1 MISILIPCY
10 NYNAYDIV
18 SRLEK
23 ECLTLGIVYE
33 IICIDDASFSPLNE
47 LNQKINV
54 LTNCKFFESKKNIG
68 RSANRQLLSQKAQY
82 KWLLYLDV
90 DVKPLNVDFIKVYI
104 NEIKKGFEVV
114 FGGFNYKKIESNNLR
129 YLFGKSREDIP
140 SIIRNKKPY
149 KYIISSNFLVKKVIF
164 DRINRNI
171 NINGYGMDYFFGALL
186 KENSISIKHIDNEV
200 THYGL
205 DDNSKFLIKTNEA
218 LKNLH
223 YLNKNKLITKNDI
236 TILKYYRLLDFL
248 GLKRIISKLFNM
260 FSKYIESNLKGSDP
274 SLFVFDLYRLS
285 YLCSLK

>member
-23 ECLTLGIVYE
+23 ECLTLGIVFE

-140 SIIRNKKPY
+140 SIIRNKNPY

-248 GLKRIISKLFNM
+248 GLKRIISKLFTM

>member
-1 MISILIPCY
+1 
-10 NYNAYDIV
+10 
-18 SRLEK
+18 
-23 ECLTLGIVYE
+23 
-33 IICIDDASFSPLNE
+33 
-47 LNQKINV
+47 
-54 LTNCKFFESKKNIG
+54 
-68 RSANRQLLSQKAQY
+68 LSQKAQY

-90 DVKPLNVDFIKVYI
+90 DVKPLNENFIKVYL
-104 NEIKKGFEVV
+104 NEIKNGVEVI
-114 FGGFNYKKIESNNLR
+114 FGGFNYKDIESNNLR
-129 YLFGKSREDIP
+129 SLFGKSREDVP
-140 SIIRNKKPY
+140 SSVRNKKPY
-149 KYIISSNFLVKKVIF
+149 KHIISSNFLMKKIIF
-164 DRINRNI
+164 DKINRNI

-223 YLNKNKLITKNDI
+223 YLYNNKLITKNDI

-248 GLKRIISKLFNM
+248 GLKIIISKLFNM
-260 FSKYIESNLKGSDP
+260 FSKSVESNLKGTNP

>member
-23 ECLTLGIVYE
+23 ECLTLGIVFE

-90 DVKPLNVDFIKVYI
+90 DVKPLNVDFIKVYL
-104 NEIKKGFEVV
+104 NEINKGFEVV

-140 SIIRNKKPY
+140 SIIRNKNPY

>member
-10 NYNAYDIV
+10 NYNAYDLV

-23 ECLTLGIVYE
+23 ECLTLGIVFE
-33 IICIDDASFSPLNE
+33 IISIDDASFSTLNE
-47 LNQKINV
+47 VNQKINM

-68 RSANRQLLSQKAQY
+68 RVANRQLLSQKAQY
-82 KWLLYLDV
+82 KWLLYIDV
-90 DVKPLNVDFIKVYI
+90 DVKPLNDNFIKVYV

-114 FGGFNYKKIESNNLR
+114 FGGFNYKNIESNNLR
-129 YLFGKSREDIP
+129 YLFGKSREDVQ
-140 SIIRNKKPY
+140 SVIRNKNPY

-164 DRINRNI
+164 DKINKNI

-186 KENSISIKHIDNEV
+186 KENLVSINHIDNEV

-205 DDNSKFLIKTNEA
+205 DDNSKFLAKTKEA
-218 LKNLH
+218 LENLH
-223 YLNKNKLITKNDI
+223 YLNTNKLINKNDI
-236 TILKYYRLLDFL
+236 TILKYYRLFNFF
-248 GLKRIISKLFNM
+248 GLKKIISKLINIY
-260 FSKYIESNLKGSDP
+260 SKSIESNLKGSNP

>member
-10 NYNAYDIV
+10 NYNAYDLV

-23 ECLTLGIVYE
+23 ECLTLGIVFE
-33 IICIDDASFSPLNE
+33 IISIDDASFSTLNE
-47 LNQKINV
+47 VNQKINM

-68 RSANRQLLSQKAQY
+68 RVANRQLLSQKAQY
-82 KWLLYLDV
+82 KWLLYIDV
-90 DVKPLNVDFIKVYI
+90 DVKPLNDNFIKVYV

-114 FGGFNYKKIESNNLR
+114 FGGFNYKNIESNNLR
-129 YLFGKSREDIP
+129 YLFGKSREDVQ
-140 SIIRNKKPY
+140 SVIRNKNPY

-164 DRINRNI
+164 DKISKNI

-186 KENSISIKHIDNEV
+186 KENLVSINHIDNEV

-205 DDNSKFLIKTNEA
+205 DDNSKFLAKTKEA
-218 LKNLH
+218 LENLH
-223 YLNKNKLITKNDI
+223 YLNTNKLINKNDI
-236 TILKYYRLLDFL
+236 TILKYYRLFNFF
-248 GLKRIISKLFNM
+248 GLKKIISKLINIY
-260 FSKYIESNLKGSDP
+260 SKSIESNLKGSNP

>member
-23 ECLTLGIVYE
+23 ECLTLGIVFE

-90 DVKPLNVDFIKVYI
+90 DVKPLNEDFIKVYL

-140 SIIRNKKPY
+140 SIIRNKNPY

-223 YLNKNKLITKNDI
+223 YLYRNKLITKNDI

-248 GLKRIISKLFNM
+248 RLKRIISKLFNM
-260 FSKYIESNLKGSDP
+260 FSKSIESNLKGSDP

>member
-23 ECLTLGIVYE
+23 ECLTLGIVFE

-47 LNQKINV
+47 LNQKINI

-90 DVKPLNVDFIKVYI
+90 DVKPLNDDFIKVYL

-114 FGGFNYKKIESNNLR
+114 FGGFNYKNIESNNLR

-140 SIIRNKKPY
+140 SIKRNKKPY

-164 DRINRNI
+164 DKINRNI

-200 THYGL
+200 THYGI

-248 GLKRIISKLFNM
+248 GLKRIISKLFKM
-260 FSKYIESNLKGSDP
+260 FSKSIESNLKGSYP

>member
-10 NYNAYDIV
+10 NYNAYDLV

-23 ECLTLGIVYE
+23 ECLTLGIVFE
-33 IICIDDASFSPLNE
+33 IISIDDASFSTLNE
-47 LNQKINV
+47 VNQKINM

-68 RSANRQLLSQKAQY
+68 RVANRQLLSQKAQY
-82 KWLLYLDV
+82 KWLLYIDV
-90 DVKPLNVDFIKVYI
+90 DVKPLNDNFIKVYV

-114 FGGFNYKKIESNNLR
+114 FGGFNYKNIETNNLR
-129 YLFGKSREDIP
+129 YLFGKSREEVQ
-140 SIIRNKKPY
+140 SVIRNKNPY

-164 DRINRNI
+164 DKINKNI

-186 KENSISIKHIDNEV
+186 KENLVSINHIDNEV

-205 DDNSKFLIKTNEA
+205 DDNSKFLAKTKEA
-218 LKNLH
+218 LENLH
-223 YLNKNKLITKNDI
+223 YLNTNKLINKNDI
-236 TILKYYRLLDFL
+236 TILKYYRLFNFF
-248 GLKRIISKLFNM
+248 GLKKIISKLINI
-260 FSKYIESNLKGSDP
+260 FSKSIESNLKGSNP

>member
-10 NYNAYDIV
+10 NYNAYDLV

-23 ECLTLGIVYE
+23 ECLTLGIVFE
-33 IICIDDASFSPLNE
+33 IISIDDASFSTLNE
-47 LNQKINV
+47 VNQKINM

-68 RSANRQLLSQKAQY
+68 RVANRQLLSQKAQY
-82 KWLLYLDV
+82 KWLLYIDV
-90 DVKPLNVDFIKVYI
+90 DVKPLNDNFIKVYV

-114 FGGFNYKKIESNNLR
+114 FGGFNYKNIETNNLR
-129 YLFGKSREDIP
+129 YLFGKSREDVQ
-140 SIIRNKKPY
+140 SVIRNKNPY

-164 DRINRNI
+164 DKINKNI

-186 KENSISIKHIDNEV
+186 KENLVSINHIDNEV

-205 DDNSKFLIKTNEA
+205 DDNSKFLAKTKEA
-218 LKNLH
+218 LENLH
-223 YLNKNKLITKNDI
+223 NLNTNKLINKNDI
-236 TILKYYRLLDFL
+236 TILKYYRLFNFF
-248 GLKRIISKLFNM
+248 GLKKIISKLINI
-260 FSKYIESNLKGSDP
+260 FSKSIESNLKGSNP

>member
-10 NYNAYDIV
+10 NYNAYDLV

-23 ECLTLGIVYE
+23 ECLTLGIVFE
-33 IICIDDASFSPLNE
+33 IISIDDASFSTLNE
-47 LNQKINV
+47 VNQKINM

-68 RSANRQLLSQKAQY
+68 RVANRQLLSQKAQY
-82 KWLLYLDV
+82 KWLLYIDV
-90 DVKPLNVDFIKVYI
+90 DVKPLNDNFIKVYV

-114 FGGFNYKKIESNNLR
+114 FGGFNYKNIETNNLR
-129 YLFGKSREDIP
+129 YLFGKSREDVQ
-140 SIIRNKKPY
+140 SVIRNKNPY

-164 DRINRNI
+164 DKINKNI

-186 KENSISIKHIDNEV
+186 KENLVSINHIDNEV

-205 DDNSKFLIKTNEA
+205 DDNSKFLAKTKEA
-218 LKNLH
+218 LENLH
-223 YLNKNKLITKNDI
+223 YLNTNKLINKNDI
-236 TILKYYRLLDFL
+236 TILKYYRLFNFF
-248 GLKRIISKLFNM
+248 GLKKIISKLINI
-260 FSKYIESNLKGSDP
+260 FSKSIESNLKGSNP

>member
-10 NYNAYDIV
+10 NYNAYDLV

-23 ECLTLGIVYE
+23 ECLTLGVVFE
-33 IICIDDASFSPLNE
+33 IISIDDASFSTLNE
-47 LNQKINV
+47 VNQKINM

-68 RSANRQLLSQKAQY
+68 RVANRQLLSQKAQY
-82 KWLLYLDV
+82 KWLLYIDV
-90 DVKPLNVDFIKVYI
+90 DVKPLNDNFIKVYV

-114 FGGFNYKKIESNNLR
+114 FGGFNYKNIETNNLR
-129 YLFGKSREDIP
+129 YLFGKSREDVQ
-140 SIIRNKKPY
+140 SVIRNKNPY

-164 DRINRNI
+164 DKINKNI

-186 KENSISIKHIDNEV
+186 KENLVSINHIDNEV

-205 DDNSKFLIKTNEA
+205 DDNSKFLAKTKEA
-218 LKNLH
+218 LENLH
-223 YLNKNKLITKNDI
+223 YLNTNKLINKNDI
-236 TILKYYRLLDFL
+236 TILKYYRLFNFF
-248 GLKRIISKLFNM
+248 GLKKIISKLIKI
-260 FSKYIESNLKGSDP
+260 FSKSIESNLKGSNP

>member
-10 NYNAYDIV
+10 NYNAYDLV

-23 ECLTLGIVYE
+23 ECLTLGIVFE
-33 IICIDDASFSPLNE
+33 IISIDDASFSTLNE
-47 LNQKINV
+47 VNQKINM

-68 RSANRQLLSQKAQY
+68 RVANRQLLSQKAQY
-82 KWLLYLDV
+82 KWLLYIDV
-90 DVKPLNVDFIKVYI
+90 DVKPLNDNFIKVYV

-114 FGGFNYKKIESNNLR
+114 FGGFNYKNIETNNLR
-129 YLFGKSREDIP
+129 YLFGKSREDVQ
-140 SIIRNKKPY
+140 SVIRNKNPY

-164 DRINRNI
+164 DKINKNI

-186 KENSISIKHIDNEV
+186 KENLVYINHIDNEV

-205 DDNSKFLIKTNEA
+205 DDNSKFLAKTKEA
-218 LKNLH
+218 LENLH
-223 YLNKNKLITKNDI
+223 YLNTNKLINKNDI
-236 TILKYYRLLDFL
+236 TILKYYRLFNFF
-248 GLKRIISKLFNM
+248 GLKKIISKLINI
-260 FSKYIESNLKGSDP
+260 FSKSIESNLKGSNP

>member
-23 ECLTLGIVYE
+23 ECLTLGIVFE

-140 SIIRNKKPY
+140 SIIRNKNPY

>member
-23 ECLTLGIVYE
+23 ECLTLGIVFE

-90 DVKPLNVDFIKVYI
+90 DVKPLNEDFIKVYL

-140 SIIRNKKPY
+140 SIIRNKNPY

-248 GLKRIISKLFNM
+248 GTKRIISKLFNM

>member
-10 NYNAYDIV
+10 NYNAYDLV

-23 ECLTLGIVYE
+23 ECLTLGIVFE

>member
-10 NYNAYDIV
+10 NYNAYDLV

-23 ECLTLGIVYE
+23 ECLTLGIVFE
-33 IICIDDASFSPLNE
+33 IISIDDASFSTLNE
-47 LNQKINV
+47 VNQKINM

-68 RSANRQLLSQKAQY
+68 RVANRQLLSQKAQY
-82 KWLLYLDV
+82 KWLLYIDV
-90 DVKPLNVDFIKVYI
+90 DVKPLNDNFIKVYV

-114 FGGFNYKKIESNNLR
+114 FGGFNYKNIETNNLR
-129 YLFGKSREDIP
+129 YLFGKSREDVQ
-140 SIIRNKKPY
+140 SVIRNKNPY

-164 DRINRNI
+164 DKINKNI

-186 KENSISIKHIDNEV
+186 KENLVSINHIDNEV

-205 DDNSKFLIKTNEA
+205 DDNSKFLAKTKEA
-218 LKNLH
+218 LENLH
-223 YLNKNKLITKNDI
+223 YLNTNKLINKNDI
-236 TILKYYRLLDFL
+236 TILKYYRLFNFF
-248 GLKRIISKLFNM
+248 GLKKIISKLINIY
-260 FSKYIESNLKGSDP
+260 SKSIESNLKGSNP

>member
-10 NYNAYDIV
+10 NYNAYDLV

-23 ECLTLGIVYE
+23 ECLTLGIVFE
-33 IICIDDASFSPLNE
+33 IISIDDASFSTLNE
-47 LNQKINV
+47 VNQKINM

-68 RSANRQLLSQKAQY
+68 RVANRQLLSQKAQY
-82 KWLLYLDV
+82 KWLLYIDV
-90 DVKPLNVDFIKVYI
+90 DVKPLNDNFIKVYV

-114 FGGFNYKKIESNNLR
+114 FGGFNYKNIESNNLR
-129 YLFGKSREDIP
+129 YLFGKSREDVQ
-140 SIIRNKKPY
+140 SVIRNKNPY

-164 DRINRNI
+164 DKINKNI

-186 KENSISIKHIDNEV
+186 KENLVSINHIDNEV

-205 DDNSKFLIKTNEA
+205 DDNSKFLAKTKEA
-218 LKNLH
+218 LENLH
-223 YLNKNKLITKNDI
+223 YLNTNKLISKNDI
-236 TILKYYRLLDFL
+236 TILKYYRLFNFF
-248 GLKRIISKLFNM
+248 GLKKIISKLINIY
-260 FSKYIESNLKGSDP
+260 SKSIESNLKGSNP

>member
-10 NYNAYDIV
+10 NYNAYDLV

-23 ECLTLGIVYE
+23 DCLTLGIVFE
-33 IICIDDASFSPLNE
+33 IISIDDASFSTLNE
-47 LNQKINV
+47 VNQKINM

-68 RSANRQLLSQKAQY
+68 RVANRQLLSQKAQY
-82 KWLLYLDV
+82 KWLLYIDV
-90 DVKPLNVDFIKVYI
+90 DVKPLNDNFIKVYV

-114 FGGFNYKKIESNNLR
+114 FGGFNYKNIESNNLR
-129 YLFGKSREDIP
+129 YLFGKSREDVQ
-140 SIIRNKKPY
+140 SVIRNKNPY

-164 DRINRNI
+164 DKINKNI

-186 KENSISIKHIDNEV
+186 KENLVSINHIDNEV

-205 DDNSKFLIKTNEA
+205 DDNSKFLAKTKEA
-218 LKNLH
+218 LENLH
-223 YLNKNKLITKNDI
+223 YLNTNKLINKNDI
-236 TILKYYRLLDFL
+236 TILKYYRLFNFF
-248 GLKRIISKLFNM
+248 GLKKIISKLINIY
-260 FSKYIESNLKGSDP
+260 SKSIESNLKGSNP

>member
-10 NYNAYDIV
+10 NYNAYDLV
-18 SRLEK
+18 SKLEK
-23 ECLTLGIVYE
+23 ECLTLKIVFE

-47 LNQKINV
+47 LNQKINI

-68 RSANRQLLSQKAQY
+68 RSENRQLLSKKAQY
-82 KWLLYLDV
+82 KWLLYIDV
-90 DVKPLNVDFIKVYI
+90 DVKPLNDDFIKVYL

-114 FGGFNYKKIESNNLR
+114 FGGFNYKNIESNNLR

-140 SIIRNKKPY
+140 SKIRNKNPY

-164 DRINRNI
+164 DKINKNI

-186 KENSISIKHIDNEV
+186 KENSISINHIDNEV

-260 FSKYIESNLKGSDP
+260 FSRYIESNLKGSDP

>member
-10 NYNAYDIV
+10 NYNAYDLV

-23 ECLTLGIVYE
+23 ECLTLGIVFE
-33 IICIDDASFSPLNE
+33 IISIDDASFSTLNE
-47 LNQKINV
+47 VNQKINM

-68 RSANRQLLSQKAQY
+68 RVANRQLLSQKAQY
-82 KWLLYLDV
+82 KWLLYIDV
-90 DVKPLNVDFIKVYI
+90 DVKPLSDNFIKVYV

-114 FGGFNYKKIESNNLR
+114 FGGFNYKNIERNNLR
-129 YLFGKSREDIP
+129 YLFGKSREDVQ
-140 SIIRNKKPY
+140 SVIRNKNPY

-164 DRINRNI
+164 DKINKNI

-186 KENSISIKHIDNEV
+186 KENLVSINHIDNEV

-205 DDNSKFLIKTNEA
+205 DDNSKFLAKTKEA
-218 LKNLH
+218 LENLH
-223 YLNKNKLITKNDI
+223 YLNTNKLINKNDI
-236 TILKYYRLLDFL
+236 TILKYYRLFNFF
-248 GLKRIISKLFNM
+248 GLKKIISKLINI
-260 FSKYIESNLKGSDP
+260 FSKSIESNLKGSNP

>member
-10 NYNAYDIV
+10 NYNAYDLV
-18 SRLEK
+18 SKLEK
-23 ECLTLGIVYE
+23 ECLTLGIIFE
-33 IICIDDASFSPLNE
+33 IICMDDASFSPLNE
-47 LNQKINV
+47 FNQKINI

-82 KWLLYLDV
+82 KWLLFIDV
-90 DVKPLNVDFIKVYI
+90 DVKPLNNNFIKVYL

-114 FGGFNYKKIESNNLR
+114 FGGFNYKNIESNNLR

-164 DRINRNI
+164 DKINRNI

-223 YLNKNKLITKNDI
+223 YLYRNKLITKNDI

-260 FSKYIESNLKGSDP
+260 FSKSIESNLKGSDP

>member
-23 ECLTLGIVYE
+23 ECLTLGIVFE

-47 LNQKINV
+47 LNQKINI

-68 RSANRQLLSQKAQY
+68 RSENRQLLSKKAQY
-82 KWLLYLDV
+82 KWLLYIDV
-90 DVKPLNVDFIKVYI
+90 DVKPLNDDFIKVYL

-114 FGGFNYKKIESNNLR
+114 FGGFNYKNIESNNLR

-140 SIIRNKKPY
+140 SKIRNKNPY

-164 DRINRNI
+164 DRINRNM
-171 NINGYGMDYFFGALL
+171 NINSYGMDYFFGALL

>member
-10 NYNAYDIV
+10 NYNAYDLV

-23 ECLTLGIVYE
+23 ECLTLGIVFE
-33 IICIDDASFSPLNE
+33 IISIDDASFSTLNE
-47 LNQKINV
+47 VNQKINM

-68 RSANRQLLSQKAQY
+68 RVANRQLLSQKAQY
-82 KWLLYLDV
+82 KWLLYIDV
-90 DVKPLNVDFIKVYI
+90 DVKPLNDNFIKVYV

-114 FGGFNYKKIESNNLR
+114 FGGFNYKNIETNNLR
-129 YLFGKSREDIP
+129 YLFGKSREDVQ
-140 SIIRNKKPY
+140 SVIRNKNPY

-164 DRINRNI
+164 DKINKNI

-186 KENSISIKHIDNEV
+186 KENLVSINHIDNEV

-205 DDNSKFLIKTNEA
+205 DDNSKFLAKTKEA
-218 LKNLH
+218 LENLH
-223 YLNKNKLITKNDI
+223 YLNTNKLINKNDI